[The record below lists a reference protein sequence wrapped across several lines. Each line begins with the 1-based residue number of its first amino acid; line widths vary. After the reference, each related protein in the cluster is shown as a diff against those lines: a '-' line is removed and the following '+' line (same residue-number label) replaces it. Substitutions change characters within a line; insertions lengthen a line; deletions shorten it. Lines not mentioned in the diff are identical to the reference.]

1 MSALTREQLMKEL
14 LPGMQD
20 LFGLEMEAQEVA
32 RVKKSIGKGDE
43 PFIPRDVYQRV
54 IADYEKKMERR
65 LEEEARRIK
74 MAIHKGRSEGIRRA
88 ADYVEVMAEELGQ
101 SNLLHAVVLAIL
113 NMEVEE

>member
-1 MSALTREQLMKEL
+1 MTVLTREQLMKEL

-54 IADYEKKMERR
+54 IEDYEKKLERQYAQ
-65 LEEEARRIK
+65 EKSKIESARRGG
-74 MAIHKGRSEGIRRA
+74 AVAGVHLA
-88 ADYVEVMAEELGQ
+88 ANYVEGMTEELGN
-101 SNLLHAVVLAIL
+101 SNLLHAVVLAL
-113 NMEVEE
+113 RNMDVPE